1 MFFARRLASRF
12 GARAACGLA
21 ATATASV
28 AACHGGD
35 GGGRLER
42 LEAQVA
48 SLAQQLA
55 AQHDVQ
61 QTTGQGDAVFSWDR
75 ERTACFPDDAKP
87 FEKEMHGAFTE
98 DVETGVVYT
107 GIPGYGLCAISPD
120 LTKWARLGV
129 DERLKG
135 NIHGLV
141 CFKHG
146 GETLL
151 ALAQNDDSRVL
162 ICGLDGRVRQ
172 QLSQPKGGE
181 FDFGEAN
188 AYYSDTPIVNMPPYP
203 APPHAPRFA
212 CTDVTYL
219 NGRLYVVTGYCEGDF
234 CLTATE
240 KDGKW
245 AWGPTAWGGKG
256 SERGRFSTAHGVFA
270 HDGHIF
276 VANREAHQV
285 LEFTPEG
292 SLVRAMPDLPHNARI
307 CNVAYAGDHKYFVMN
322 ALEPIRHTPAK
333 TAPIYAHSG
342 ERLLSTIEPGELG
355 IPVLKHLHNVWPHYV
370 VEADG
375 KRRLYLLVHGW
386 SAGKYAVLKHE
397 PDGAPS
403 VPRGWRYWAE
413 DGLVTPRPK
422 K

>member
-1 MFFARRLASRF
+1 M
-12 GARAACGLA
+12 
-21 ATATASV
+21 
-28 AACHGGD
+28 
-35 GGGRLER
+35 
-42 LEAQVA
+42 A

-98 DVETGVVYT
+98 TSRPAWCARH
-107 GIPGYGLCAISPD
+107 PGRLCAISPD

-245 AWGPTAWGGKG
+245 AWGPTAWAAREP
-256 SERGRFSTAHGVFA
+256 SAAASRPRTASSPTKA
-270 HDGHIF
+270 
-276 VANREAHQV
+276 
-285 LEFTPEG
+285 T
-292 SLVRAMPDLPHNARI
+292 SLSPTARRTRCSSSRRRARSCAR
-307 CNVAYAGDHKYFVMN
+307 CPTCRTMRASRNVAYAGDHKYFVMN

-355 IPVLKHLHNVWPHYV
+355 IRCSSTSTTCGPTM
-370 VEADG
+370 
-375 KRRLYLLVHGW
+375 W
-386 SAGKYAVLKHE
+386 SRPTASAASTCWCTG
-397 PDGAPS
+397 GAPAS
-403 VPRGWRYWAE
+403 TPCSSTSPTARFVGSE
-413 DGLVTPRPK
+413 GDGGIGRRTGS
-422 K
+422 